1 MEEGKVKLDAE
12 VEAGL
17 EGKEEE
23 MEKSGMQVGR
33 QASSGLVCKHPATR
47 LRAELK
53 MPLP

>member
-23 MEKSGMQVGR
+23 MEKSGMQGHTL
-33 QASSGLVCKHPATR
+33 SEET
-47 LRAELK
+47 
-53 MPLP
+53 

>member
-33 QASSGLVCKHPATR
+33 QEDLGIGSATI
-47 LRAELK
+47 L
-53 MPLP
+53 